1 MPVAGL
7 THTHTHTRAL
17 QPRQGPFRAGGA
29 PSPSALFSCTFPM
42 GSCYYVRVGRRR
54 VFGCAEK
61 TSDMGTQPSWWFVQ
75 RSRVVPQPF
84 FYNIS
89 KAYMYCG
96 TYSTGVLEFA
106 LSSGIPKFYVSCGIR
121 STGVR
126 CCGYG
131 YQVSRNLESVWW
143 MLFFKAVLDG
153 TLSPVPQYLWSAFPP
168 SSKMELGLT
177 TFLSNISSILGQSLG
192 LSP

>member
-1 MPVAGL
+1 
-7 THTHTHTRAL
+7 
-17 QPRQGPFRAGGA
+17 
-29 PSPSALFSCTFPM
+29 M
-42 GSCYYVRVGRRR
+42 GSCYYVQVGRRR

-61 TSDMGTQPSWWFVQ
+61 TSDTGTRPSWWFVR
-75 RSRVVPQPF
+75 RSRLVPQPF
-84 FYNIS
+84 FTTIPNPT
-89 KAYMYCG
+89 C
-96 TYSTGVLEFA
+96 TVVLTLQVSWNLP

-126 CCGYG
+126 CRGYG
-131 YQVSRNLESVWW
+131 CPVSRNLESVWW

-153 TLSPVPQYLWSAFPP
+153 TLSPVPRYLWSAFPP

-177 TFLSNISSILGQSLG
+177 TFLSNISSILGRSLG